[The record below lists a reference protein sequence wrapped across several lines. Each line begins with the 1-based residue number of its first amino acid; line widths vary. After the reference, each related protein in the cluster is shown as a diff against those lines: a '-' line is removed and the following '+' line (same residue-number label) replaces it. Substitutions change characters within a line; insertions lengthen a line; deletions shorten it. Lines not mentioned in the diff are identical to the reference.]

1 MFHPFRASRLAL
13 SAGLLAGLLLGLGP
27 ASASAGQATSRCQGS
42 SCELSV
48 EDAFA
53 AVTQISRHKQEFVG
67 NVRQLIVALAG
78 TFGDEGPRIRTT
90 LEAMGSALATWDRT
104 IQQFEDAVRA
114 GNRPAEVHLALG
126 VVYLDRYRL
135 DAAQREFGEA
145 TRLNAR
151 RADAHT
157 YQALVQT
164 LLNKPDAA
172 AAAFARAAAIDTRKA
187 GLLYSQAR
195 QLALAGQQPE
205 AAKALQAFI
214 VAQQARLANPAAP
227 DDGRPPFDRVALLRQ
242 TPGVAPIFPPALYA
256 EAFAHL
262 ARGAYAEAL
271 DLFKQAFDRD
281 PLSRVAG
288 GNDRL
293 TDGGAALRA
302 GNVPL
307 AIQHLKAAVAAEPA
321 RAEAHRLLGVALREA
336 DQADESVAELT
347 SAIGLDAADER
358 ARISLADVY
367 GAAGRDADAERTL
380 QAAIAAMPAS
390 GQAYYSLGRLYQL
403 MAKNLDAALAL
414 EEAATR
420 NPLVGQDSLY
430 DTIGGIYLAEG
441 DFEKASAAYQARVDV
456 SPNNGDAHRK
466 LGDVLQQRNQPD
478 EALAEFMAALLVDP
492 NHVPAWA
499 GLAQLRL
506 QQGKYAEA
514 VSAAQ
519 MAVNLDPSHAAA
531 RYSLGAS
538 LLRLGRKAEGQREIE
553 VFEKMQTEKR
563 LREDRDWELRL
574 IRQAAST
581 SLDKGDIED
590 VAVQLR
596 KALEL
601 APDDPQAYISLG
613 VVVKKLGRH
622 AEAVE
627 LFQKAV
633 ALKAG
638 GDIHRLLA
646 ESYEA
651 LGQTAESQRH
661 RALYDR
667 ARQERLQT
675 AGGGR

>member
-1 MFHPFRASRLAL
+1 MAHSFQVSRLTC
-13 SAGLLAGLLLGLGP
+13 SAGLVAACLAVTP
-27 ASASAGQATSRCQGS
+27 SAALAGQAPACQGA
-42 SCELSV
+42 SCELTV
-48 EDAFA
+48 EEAFGTVA
-53 AVTQISRHKQEFVG
+53 QIGRQKQEFVG
-67 NVRQLIVALAG
+67 AVRQLILALAG
-78 TFGDEGPRIRTT
+78 TFGDEGPRIDAT
-90 LEAMGSALATWDRT
+90 LQAMSTLLASWDRA
-104 IQQFEDAVRA
+104 ILQFEQRVRA

-126 VVYLDRYRL
+126 VVYLERYRL
-135 DAAQREFGEA
+135 DAAQGELA
-145 TRLNAR
+145 EAARLNAR
-151 RADAHT
+151 RADAHAL
-157 YQALVQT
+157 QALVQS
-164 LLNKPDAA
+164 LSNQPAAA
-172 AAAFARAAAIDTRKA
+172 AAAFARAAAIDTGRP

-195 QLALAGQQPE
+195 QLGLAGQDAG
-205 AAKALQAFI
+205 AAKALQAF
-214 VAQQARLANPAAP
+214 VAVQQARLAAP
-227 DDGRPPFDRVALLRQ
+227 PRQDDGRPPFERVALLRQ

-256 EAFAHL
+256 EAFARL
-262 ARGAYAEAL
+262 GRGAYPEAVE
-271 DLFKQAFDRD
+271 LFKQAFDRD
-281 PLSRVAG
+281 PLSRTQAG
-288 GNDRL
+288 GDRVV
-293 TDGGAALRA
+293 DGGTALRD

-307 AIQHLKAAVAAEPA
+307 AIQHLKTAVAAEPG

-336 DQADESVAELT
+336 DQYDDSLAALTKAIELEP
-347 SAIGLDAADER
+347 SDER

-367 GAAGRDADAERTL
+367 GATGRDADAERTL

-390 GQAYYSLGRLYQL
+390 GQAYHSLGRLYQL
-403 MAKNLDAALAL
+403 MAKNLDAARAF
-414 EEAATR
+414 EHAAER
-420 NPLVGQDSLY
+420 NPLVGQDHLY
-430 DTIGGIYLAEG
+430 DAIGGIYLAEG
-441 DFEKASAAYQARVDV
+441 DFDKAAAAYQTRVDV
-456 SPNNGDAHRK
+456 SPNNADAHRE
-466 LGDVLQQRNQPD
+466 LGDVFQQRNQPD

-492 NHVPAWA
+492 NNVAAYA
-499 GLAQLRL
+499 GMAQLRL

-514 VSAAQ
+514 AGAAQ
-519 MAVNLDPSHAAA
+519 TAVNLDPAHPGA

-553 VFEKMQTEKR
+553 VFEKMQAANR

-574 IRQAAST
+574 VRQAAST

-601 APDDPQAYISLG
+601 APEDPQAYISLG

-633 ALKAG
+633 AMKAG
-638 GDIHRLLA
+638 GDVHRLLA

-651 LGQTAESQRH
+651 LGRTSESQRH